1 MEFIEFTDALE
12 GSAAVKGLVVP
23 EATPATALDLAD
35 AIKLIRPEGEEL
47 LIVSADHALAT
58 LVVQMTHLAAQ
69 NKLIATR
76 LVDAMLAPGSPVS
89 PASARQAQ
97 RNAEARKELI
107 DEFGLRES
115 DELAELA
122 GSTASNRSATA
133 SRWLAAGK
141 IFAVNHQGARVF
153 PGFQFGT
160 DGHPR
165 PVIGRVL
172 EVFEPYGLDG
182 WETAL
187 WFTTA
192 SGWLDDQRP
201 VDMLTRE
208 PEQVVE
214 AARHAFE
221 EVAA

>member
-115 DELAELA
+115 DGKDLRSQPPGCPGVSGLPIRHGRPPSA
-122 GSTASNRSATA
+122 GDRQSARGVRA
-133 SRWLAAGK
+133 IWS
-141 IFAVNHQGARVF
+141 
-153 PGFQFGT
+153 
-160 DGHPR
+160 
-165 PVIGRVL
+165 
-172 EVFEPYGLDG
+172 
-182 WETAL
+182 
-187 WFTTA
+187 
-192 SGWLDDQRP
+192 
-201 VDMLTRE
+201 
-208 PEQVVE
+208 
-214 AARHAFE
+214 
-221 EVAA
+221 